1 MNWSLNW
8 RSPNVFL
15 TWLLLRHNINIFQV
29 SCEGRH
35 DLYTCHPLLNG
46 FYGLRRMWRS
56 ACGPG
61 LWPFQV
67 FSQTTSPG
75 SFPALLLFSPFL
87 LPCSGWGHGKR
98 AWGTSSLGLRSHNV
112 PRADWDIPGPW
123 KQGKESSLRRM
134 GGHLEG
140 KAFLL
145 EAPQACHQWSLKPLT
160 IPFFPG
166 FPSSSCFHHRP
177 THLSLSLS
185 LS

>member
-15 TWLLLRHNINIFQV
+15 LLRLSINIFQV

-46 FYGLRRMWRS
+46 FYGLRRMWWS

-61 LWPFQV
+61 LWPFRV
-67 FSQTTSPG
+67 FSQTISPG
-75 SFPALLLFSPFL
+75 SFPALLLFSLFL
-87 LPCSGWGHGKR
+87 LPGSGWGHGER
-98 AWGTSSLGLRSHNV
+98 AWGTSSLGLRSHSV
-112 PRADWDIPGPW
+112 PRADWDILGPW
-123 KQGKESSLRRM
+123 KQGEELYLRRM

-145 EAPQACHQWSLKPLT
+145 EAPQACPQWSLKPL
-160 IPFFPG
+160 IVPFFPCFLSG
-166 FPSSSCFHHRP
+166 SCFHHQP

>member
-15 TWLLLRHNINIFQV
+15 TWLLLRLSINIFQV

-35 DLYTCHPLLNG
+35 DLYIFHPLLNG
-46 FYGLRRMWRS
+46 FYGLRRMWWS

-61 LWPFQV
+61 LWPFQC
-67 FSQTTSPG
+67 SARQSPLG
-75 SFPALLLFSPFL
+75 PFL
-87 LPCSGWGHGKR
+87 LSSFSAHSSCPALDGDMGRGPGGHPALVSEATMSPGQ
-98 AWGTSSLGLRSHNV
+98 T
-112 PRADWDIPGPW
+112 DILGPW

-145 EAPQACHQWSLKPLT
+145 EAPQACLQWSLKPL
-160 IPFFPG
+160 IVPFFPD
-166 FPSSSCFHHRP
+166 FLSSSCFHHQP